1 MKLKYLLIPTSL
13 VPTTVLVT
21 SCACFVGYKVTFKD
35 LQGISFSNTK
45 AKRHQ
50 HFSVVGNVNPGV
62 RLTFWKIQIGSNTY
76 LAGDDSRVRVTQT
89 SAGAPVNVI
98 IEALLV
104 EDDITITIH
113 CS

>member
-1 MKLKYLLIPTSL
+1 MRLIKLLLPI
-13 VPTTVLVT
+13 TTIAAST
-21 SCACFVGYKVTFKD
+21 TISSCACFSGYKVTFTD

-50 HFSVVGNVNPGV
+50 HFSVIGNVNPGLK
-62 RLTFWKIQIGSNTY
+62 LTFWKIQIGSNTY